1 MRDCFL
7 DTKTR
12 AKNSPTLDLEDAQFP
27 IVMESSIHIK
37 KILPMEHESMPILK
51 NQILENRAKVF
62 TILRISKSKGLKM
75 F

>member
-1 MRDCFL
+1 M
-7 DTKTR
+7 TQKTR

-27 IVMESSIHIK
+27 NLMDSSIHIRK
-37 KILPMEHESMPILK
+37 NLQMEDESMPILK

-62 TILRISKSKGLKM
+62 TTPRISKSEGLQM